1 MSKTFSGIFA
11 PRITKMLTVELDAPD
26 FGRMQRHLVLLSTLS
41 EEALEDVLVMSVLLR
56 RIVCRAI
63 LRANKPSL
71 PFAFQSSA
79 LLGPM
84 R

>member
-1 MSKTFSGIFA
+1 
-11 PRITKMLTVELDAPD
+11 MLTVELDAPD

-41 EEALEDVLVMSVLLR
+41 EEALDYVLVMFVLLR